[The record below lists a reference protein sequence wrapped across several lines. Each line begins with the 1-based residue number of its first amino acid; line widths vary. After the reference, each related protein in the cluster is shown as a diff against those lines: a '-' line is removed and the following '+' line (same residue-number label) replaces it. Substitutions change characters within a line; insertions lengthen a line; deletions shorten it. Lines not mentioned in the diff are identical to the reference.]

1 MEFSLSKQICTTKIK
16 DKIYEVFSKIMGKP
30 WKRGNSW
37 HWGQQ
42 MIKLAISK
50 VKNKEIIL
58 RGVFCKKNKNEI
70 NIILLGILSSRG
82 GLVR

>member
-1 MEFSLSKQICTTKIK
+1 
-16 DKIYEVFSKIMGKP
+16 MGKSR
-30 WKRGNSW
+30 KRGNSW

-58 RGVFCKKNKNEI
+58 IFAKKLKLKLILYYWVF
-70 NIILLGILSSRG
+70 
-82 GLVR
+82 